1 MSLSNITRIVFAP
14 ALLLSCIS
22 LVQAQYF
29 DPSGVADQPEKIY
42 HNPYSLSIEERHSV
56 PPLDVLAAK
65 VGLRVSE
72 YPDQGCS
79 QSVIPEEKM
88 AALVAVLKEPA
99 RSHLLQVADF
109 SSALWQAQ
117 LYLSADGTGFCFPSQ
132 NRSVVI
138 PGFVLSKASKVDL
151 SQQIADSVQSLG
163 DRMQDLFRPAS
174 Q

>member
-22 LVQAQYF
+22 LAQAQYF
-29 DPSGVADQPEKIY
+29 DPSGVADQPERIY
-42 HNPYSLSIEERHSV
+42 HNSYSLSVEERHSV

-72 YPDQGCS
+72 YPARGCS
-79 QSVIPEEKM
+79 QSAIPEDKM

-117 LYLSADGTGFCFPSQ
+117 LYFSAHGTGFCFPAQ
-132 NRSVVI
+132 NRAVI
-138 PGFVLSKASKVDL
+138 LPGFVLSKASKVDL
-151 SQQIADSVQSLG
+151 SQEIVDSLHSLG
-163 DRMQDLFRPAS
+163 DRMQDLFKPVSR
-174 Q
+174 